1 MIIKKFTGKT
11 EEEAMLEARIEL
23 GDDIVKMNV
32 KQVKRKGLF
41 GFLRKKLVEVTVG
54 LEEEQDTAYAKVTE
68 AVTAIRNVVMKDEM
82 APTFKPETKNKA
94 AEEPKKAGSYE
105 GVAYEPTFNKS
116 VTSNT
121 PKYSKNVENVTYEK
135 PATKPLYDAVRTSN
149 SESASNIEEKLESLH
164 SLIEKQLVKDT
175 KGGESKE
182 ESKNS
187 EFFKLIYNT
196 LIDNEVNEKYVNE
209 LVEDAEKIN
218 KDSASI
224 EQILANMYQKMILKF
239 GKNKLITESGNKA
252 KVIFFIGPTGVGKT
266 TTIAKIASKL
276 ILDKKKVALL
286 TTDTYRIAATDQL
299 AKYAEI
305 LKAPFK
311 VIYTTDELK
320 DNIKNFESYDYI
332 VVDTAGHAHNNEAQK
347 AGTKQF
353 LDSVSDENEKLIY
366 LVLSATTKYRDLKTV
381 CDSYSEYTKYSLIF
395 TKLDETSTLGNLYNL
410 KLYTKAD
417 MSYVTFGQDVPDDI
431 EEFSPQSTV
440 KQLLG
445 GK

>member
-11 EEEAMLEARIEL
+11 EEEAMLEARLEL

-68 AVTAIRNVVMKDEM
+68 AVTAIRNVVLKDEM
-82 APTFKPETKNKA
+82 APTFKPETKSKI
-94 AEEPKKAGSYE
+94 AEESKKVGGYD
-105 GVAYEPTFNKS
+105 GVAYESTFNKS
-116 VTSNT
+116 VTANT
-121 PKYSKNVENVTYEK
+121 PKYNKSVENITYEK
-135 PATKPLYDAVRTSN
+135 PTTKPLYDAVRTNN

-164 SLIEKQLVKDT
+164 SLIEKQLVKET
-175 KGGESKE
+175 KGEESKE

-218 KDSASI
+218 KDSTSI

-239 GKNKLITESGNKA
+239 GKNKLITEGGNKA